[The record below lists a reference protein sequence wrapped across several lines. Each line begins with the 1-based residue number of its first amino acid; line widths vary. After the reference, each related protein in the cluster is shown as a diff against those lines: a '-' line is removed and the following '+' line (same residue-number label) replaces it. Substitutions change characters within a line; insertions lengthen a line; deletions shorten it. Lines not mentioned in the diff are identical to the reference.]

1 MLFKF
6 IDLLNRQVVADGLLC
21 QHPEGG
27 IGHSRYSL
35 TGPRRLPPFTP
46 IAGAIPRVTGLLRA
60 MFSVIIP

>member
-1 MLFKF
+1 MLFKV
-6 IDLLNRQVVADGLLC
+6 IDLLNEQVADGLLC

-27 IGHSRYSL
+27 IGYSRYSL